1 MPEIVLE
8 IVNEAP
14 LVLEMEGDVPL
25 VLELLPGVGPRG
37 APGGLSQAE
46 VDALI
51 AAAIDDDGPSP
62 ALIFEN
68 HLI

>member
-8 IVNEAP
+8 IVNDAP

-37 APGGLSQAE
+37 APGGCRRRRSTRSLQRRSMTM
-46 VDALI
+46 
-51 AAAIDDDGPSP
+51 GPAP
-62 ALIFEN
+62 R
-68 HLI
+68 